1 MILKCTDI
9 KICWCQDNCLLVH
22 NPDQSDTDHGT
33 PDKQGDAC
41 DNCPTVA
48 NPNQENVDKDQFGD
62 ACDPDIDNDGELNS
76 EPYLLDDTVN
86 RMRVTCQSGSLE
98 KMLVLKWG
106 CYTQFSVLN
115 F

>member
-1 MILKCTDI
+1 MILKYTDI

-76 EPYLLDDTVN
+76 EPYLHDNVG
-86 RMRVTCQSGSLE
+86 CKAGSI
-98 KMLVLKWG
+98 
-106 CYTQFSVLN
+106 
-115 F
+115 